1 MVLFLVIFCVI
12 IALGFGFAAAWSDF
26 KGLIIPNLYSL
37 LILGAFVP
45 AYAAVHFLAPESGYF
60 QGIGSHLISFGIIFV
75 VTYILFALKA
85 LGGGDAKLCSVYALW
100 VGLGGIAPFLF
111 FMSITGGLLGLTTI
125 FLNKNKPVKK
135 PKKDSWI
142 AKAQKGK
149 RDVPYG
155 IAITTGAVI
164 AFIYAGYITPSGIVG
179 LTN

>member
-37 LILGAFVP
+37 LILAAFVP

-60 QGIGSHLISFGIIFV
+60 QGWASHLISFGAVFII
-75 VTYILFALKA
+75 TYGLFAIKA

-111 FMSITGGLLGLTTI
+111 FMGITGGVLGLVTLY
-125 FLNKNKPVKK
+125 LNKHQPVKK
-135 PKKDSWI
+135 PNKDSWI
-142 AKAQKGK
+142 GRAQKGK

-155 IAITTGAVI
+155 IAITIGAMI
-164 AFIYAGYITPSGIVG
+164 AFIYTGYITPQGVIG

>member
-37 LILGAFVP
+37 LILAAFVP

-60 QGIGSHLISFGIIFV
+60 QSGASHLISLGVVFA
-75 VTYILFALKA
+75 VTYGLFALKA
-85 LGGGDAKLCSVYALW
+85 FGGGDAKLCSVYALW

-111 FMSITGGLLGLTTI
+111 FMGITGGVLGVVTLY
-125 FLNKNKPVKK
+125 LNKNKPVKE
-135 PKKDSWI
+135 PRQGSWV
-142 AKAQKGK
+142 AKAQEGS

-155 IAITTGAVI
+155 IAITIGAVF
-164 AFIYAGYITPSGIVG
+164 AFVYTGYVSPSGIIA